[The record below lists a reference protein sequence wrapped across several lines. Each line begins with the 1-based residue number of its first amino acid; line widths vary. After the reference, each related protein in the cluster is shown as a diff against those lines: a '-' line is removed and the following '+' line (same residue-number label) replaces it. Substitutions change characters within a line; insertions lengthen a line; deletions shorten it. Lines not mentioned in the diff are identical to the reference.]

1 LFNLPTDALLCQ
13 EPHYGAFND
22 LLGGNIMS
30 MNKSA
35 KLWFVN
41 IFSFVLFSILTLTG
55 LINWL
60 FVPRGGGAGGG
71 FTVLLR
77 HFLRD
82 VHEWTAL
89 LFIIMTLI
97 HLALHWSY
105 IKSNLQKSG

>member
-1 LFNLPTDALLCQ
+1 
-13 EPHYGAFND
+13 
-22 LLGGNIMS
+22 MS
-30 MNKSA
+30 MNKA
-35 KLWFVN
+35 AQLWFVN

-71 FTVLLR
+71 FTVTLR

-89 LFIIMTLI
+89 MFIIMTI
-97 HLALHWSY
+97 VHLALHWTY
-105 IKSNLQKSG
+105 IKSNLQKSGIIK